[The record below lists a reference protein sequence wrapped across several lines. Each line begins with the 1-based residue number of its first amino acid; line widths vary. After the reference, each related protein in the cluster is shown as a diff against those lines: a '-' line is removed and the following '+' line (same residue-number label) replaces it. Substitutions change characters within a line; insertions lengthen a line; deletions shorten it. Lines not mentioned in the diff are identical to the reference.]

1 MDNNL
6 KKLLL
11 GAAVIGGLGAAYY
24 LTMVKPKARSEI
36 LETKA
41 EVQNEGAETAKEAV
55 AEAPVMESKE
65 AVEEASVMESK
76 ETAVEAPVEKQKEA
90 VAEKSKL
97 DATVPTEEYTDKSVA
112 AVIADI
118 NKDVTISDVKKTAD
132 LLPRQMREVPFQT
145 MYPILLRQA
154 VDMVILEHNAIKE
167 GFDKKS
173 EIKNTIEERKRSIL
187 VASFL
192 EKEVDEKV
200 SDDVLLKKYE
210 DVKKMIPQDEKEI
223 EIAHILLKTEA
234 EAKKLIKDIESGKTT
249 FEKALDKSLDEKTKV
264 TGGKIGFLKRMEVAP
279 DLFEKIVA
287 TKDNSVVSEP
297 LSFGKMGS
305 SVLRVLSSRP
315 LTVPKFE
322 EIKGELKK
330 AMLPELSQ
338 EIIKKIKAEADVKLF
353 ALDGSAIPERSEE
366 ELKKSLETDTP
377 SAIDASKMD
386 ANFVC
391 GKFKG
396 GEITLADLRVA
407 YDGLPEMLRILPFE
421 KMYELVLIKVMNER
435 VLSAAAEK
443 AGIAK
448 DAKVQEKIAAESR
461 MVMQDA
467 YLKARAETLITDTDL
482 KADYDRIKKNLA
494 DKNEMEYR
502 LRHILSA
509 TEDEAKAILAKL
521 KAGKSFDELVEAS
534 IEEATK
540 ANKGELGYVRK
551 RYLPKDYQDVITK
564 AVKGTLVN
572 KVIKIADG
580 KFSVMRLEDK
590 RAVTPPSFEQM
601 KDQIK
606 SGLIAK
612 KAVEVLEK
620 SRSNM
625 NVSYKNLK
633 GLPTASELEV
643 MFKKINAQMSE
654 VLKSGKMPAMPGM

>member
-11 GAAVIGGLGAAYY
+11 GAAVIGGLGSAYY
-24 LTMVKPKARSEI
+24 LTMVKPTERSEI
-36 LETKA
+36 LEKNVAETKA
-41 EVQNEGAETAKEAV
+41 EIEAKDAETNPEAAQDAPVVDAPVSQSKEPV
-55 AEAPVMESKE
+55 AEE
-65 AVEEASVMESK
+65 
-76 ETAVEAPVEKQKEA
+76 
-90 VAEKSKL
+90 SKL
-97 DATVPTEEYTDKSVA
+97 DATVPTEDYTDKSVA
-112 AVIADI
+112 AVIEDL
-118 NKDVTISDVKKTAD
+118 NKNITIAEVKKTAD

-154 VDMVILEHNAIKE
+154 VDMVILEHNAVKE

-173 EIKNTIEERKRSIL
+173 DIQNTIQDRKRAIL

-192 EKEVDEKV
+192 EKEVDEKI
-200 SDDVLLKKYE
+200 SDDVLLKKYDE
-210 DVKKMIPQDEKEI
+210 VKKMIPQDEKEI
-223 EIAHILLKTEA
+223 EIAHVLLKTEA

-249 FEKALDKSLDEKTKV
+249 FEKALEKSLDEKTKK

-279 DLFEKIVA
+279 ELFEKIGA
-287 TKDNSVVSEP
+287 TKDDNVVAEP

-305 SVLRVLSSRP
+305 SVLRVLSKRP
-315 LTVPKFE
+315 LTVPKFD

-330 AMLPELSQ
+330 AMMPELSQ
-338 EIIKKIKAEADVKLF
+338 EIIKKIKADADVKLF

-377 SAIDASKMD
+377 SAVDASKMD
-386 ANFVC
+386 AKFVC

-435 VLSAAAEK
+435 VLSFSAEK
-443 AGIAK
+443 AGLAK

-467 YLKARAETLITDTDL
+467 YLKARAETLITETDL
-482 KADYDRIKKNLA
+482 KTDYERIKKNLA

-502 LRHILSA
+502 LRHIMSA
-509 TEDEAKAILAKL
+509 TEAEAKSVLTQL
-521 KAGKSFDELVEAS
+521 KSGKSFDELVEGS
-534 IEEATK
+534 IDDATK

-606 SGLIAK
+606 SGLVAK
-612 KAVEVLEK
+612 KAVEVLEQ
-620 SRSNM
+620 SRSSM
-625 NVSYKNLK
+625 KISYQNLK

-654 VLKSGKMPAMPGM
+654 VLKSGKMPEMPGM